1 MAAHGMSGCAAGNGG
16 GTAMTT
22 KTEIEIVKRYLKEL
36 EPDELVALLIDIH
49 GADSSEYLAILAA
62 VAGGHPHD

>member
-1 MAAHGMSGCAAGNGG
+1 
-16 GTAMTT
+16 MTT

-49 GADSSEYLAILAA
+49 GADSSDYLVILAA